1 MPEENNRIITDHL
14 SDYLMVSEE
23 SGLIN
28 LKNEGISKKKIFFV
42 GNIMIESL
50 LMTKEK
56 WSKIKL
62 EGKLEKFIDD
72 KTILVTFH
80 RPENVDD
87 KKKLSKV
94 VKILKDLSKDYK
106 IVFPVH
112 PRTIANLKIF
122 GLSKDMENNHGVYLT
137 EPMGY
142 FEFLK
147 ILSLSKM
154 VITDSGGVQ
163 EESTF
168 LRIPCI
174 TIRNNTERPVTVTKG
189 TNVLFKLDERNFTA
203 KVEQHVI
210 SISKGNFRKI
220 KYWDNLVSKRIADVI
235 R

>member
-1 MPEENNRIITDHL
+1 
-14 SDYLMVSEE
+14 
-23 SGLIN
+23 
-28 LKNEGISKKKIFFV
+28 
-42 GNIMIESL
+42 
-50 LMTKEK
+50 
-56 WSKIKL
+56 
-62 EGKLEKFIDD
+62 
-72 KTILVTFH
+72 
-80 RPENVDD
+80 
-87 KKKLSKV
+87 
-94 VKILKDLSKDYK
+94 
-106 IVFPVH
+106 
-112 PRTIANLKIF
+112 
-122 GLSKDMENNHGVYLT
+122 MENNPGVYLT

-174 TIRNNTERPVTVTKG
+174 TIRNNTERPVTVIKG
-189 TNVLFKLDERNFTA
+189 TNVLFKLDENNFTA